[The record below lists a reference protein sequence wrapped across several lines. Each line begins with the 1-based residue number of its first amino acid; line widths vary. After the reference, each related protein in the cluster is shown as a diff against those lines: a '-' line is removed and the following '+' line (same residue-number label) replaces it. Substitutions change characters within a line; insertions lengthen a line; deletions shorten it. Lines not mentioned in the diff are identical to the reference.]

1 MHIEIDASFIFPISI
16 GKLVNL
22 GERSINDAATIVSLM
37 NYDLAKYLNEVPYP
51 YKIDDALNFIKTSYK
66 SYVI

>member
-1 MHIEIDASFIFPISI
+1 MRSFIFPIYI
-16 GKLVNL
+16 GKSVNL
-22 GERSINDAATIVSLM
+22 GKRSINDAATIVSLM
-37 NYDLAKYLNEVPYP
+37 SYEIAKYLNEVPYP